1 MYRFASAEHNSKKD
15 SDSNTL
21 MARLLAGPLR
31 LGIWAED
38 EILWI
43 YPSSRDLAEHYECGL
58 TVTSMNSTKDYEMI
72 KFNATNHT
80 GRRWK
85 AKVVVQYRNIFKK
98 HSTSF
103 YSPNENAIVSFSD
116 DSVSVLGG
124 LLGNKGMVQYSIQ
137 ENHSYST
144 RNLVEDMKKG
154 SLPMK
159 WLGQGN
165 ITSIFTLETVLEPKE
180 SCEGTIW
187 TFHSVSEEAVQ
198 ALKREKVDTFLQ

>member
-1 MYRFASAEHNSKKD
+1 MYRFASAEHNRKKD

-21 MARLLAGPLR
+21 LARLLAGPLR
-31 LGIWAED
+31 LGVWAGD

-43 YPSSRDLAEHYECGL
+43 YPTSQDLAEHYECGI

-72 KFNATNHT
+72 KFSAMNNTD
-80 GRRWK
+80 RQWK
-85 AKVVVQYRNIFKK
+85 VKVVVQYRNIFTK

-116 DSVSVLGG
+116 DCVSVLGG
-124 LLGNKGMVQYSIQ
+124 LLGNKGMAQYSIQ

-180 SCEGTIW
+180 SSDGTIW

-198 ALKREKVDTFLQ
+198 ALKREKVDSFIQ